1 MISYPKTN
9 RDADG
14 VKARECQPTVLTRKF
29 EFAAARLRSWPTT
42 AILTHQHDRD
52 LHPDVLIQ
60 ALPHPPDRRPSPARR
75 HAAMAFHG
83 YPVPRVPGQLC
94 GLRSSLFAGNHLT
107 SFSPPFKI
115 HSAHGCA

>member
-42 AILTHQHDRD
+42 AILTHQHGRD

-60 ALPHPPDRRPSPARR
+60 LSSISWISALSPPVVKLQWPSSATPNPALRGSFPGPGHPPQSPA
-75 HAAMAFHG
+75 
-83 YPVPRVPGQLC
+83 
-94 GLRSSLFAGNHLT
+94 
-107 SFSPPFKI
+107 I
-115 HSAHGCA
+115 